1 MVMGAWF
8 ACPAVGEEAGGSSR
22 WTVLPML
29 AGALRAMAT
38 GSSALRVLVVD
49 DEPLMRW
56 AIAETLTALGYS
68 VVEAEDG
75 QSAVRTL
82 AEAPKPIDVIVL
94 DCRLP
99 DSDDLALL
107 ATIRSLAPASQV
119 IVMTAYGT
127 SDITKRALDLART
140 AS

>member
-1 MVMGAWF
+1 
-8 ACPAVGEEAGGSSR
+8 
-22 WTVLPML
+22 
-29 AGALRAMAT
+29 MAT

-127 SDITKRALDLART
+127 SDITKRALDLGAYGVMSKPFEMRQIAGMVQEAHAARPH
-140 AS
+140 